1 MPNHLTGINVAS
13 VLPDGID
20 KTLYTQR
27 AVVTKKLKPVGIEAI
42 ARGYLI
48 GSGWKD
54 YQRTGKVSG
63 IQLPDGLQEAEKL
76 PDPIFTPS
84 TKAAVGHHDENIDF
98 DTTVKMVGAELAE
111 RVRDATLRIYHFAAK
126 YAAECGILLAD
137 TKFEFGTD
145 IDGRLYV
152 MDEML
157 TPDSSRYWPI
167 DEYQVGTSPQVTTS
181 NSCATTWKHWTGTKP
196 HQAQHCRKTSSTV
209 PGPSTPK
216 RYND

>member
-20 KTLYTQR
+20 KTLYIQR

-111 RVRDATLRIYHFAAK
+111 RAGRHAAHLPLRRQVR
-126 YAAECGILLAD
+126 
-137 TKFEFGTD
+137 
-145 IDGRLYV
+145 
-152 MDEML
+152 
-157 TPDSSRYWPI
+157 SRMRHPTRR
-167 DEYQVGTSPQVTTS
+167 YQVGV
-181 NSCATTWKHWTGTKP
+181 WH
-196 HQAQHCRKTSSTV
+196 
-209 PGPSTPK
+209 
-216 RYND
+216 